1 MRHFIVGA
9 LLVLAALA
17 VTSVTATLL
26 ERAALNRRANE
37 RPTAVVES
45 PGNPTGQPANKAAP
59 GKSGHQSELAREV
72 SLVSRRLS
80 SGSKD

>member
-26 ERAALNRRANE
+26 ERAALNRQSGG
-37 RPTAVVES
+37 RPTAIVEG
-45 PGNPTGQPANKAAP
+45 PGQPINKAAP
-59 GKSGHQSELAREV
+59 GKSGHPSELAR
-72 SLVSRRLS
+72 
-80 SGSKD
+80 KD

>member
-26 ERAALNRRANE
+26 ERAAVSRQSVDRSNAI
-37 RPTAVVES
+37 VEG
-45 PGNPTGQPANKAAP
+45 PGQPIYRATP
-59 GKSGHQSELAREV
+59 GKSGHSSELARQV
-72 SLVSRRLS
+72 ILVSRRLV